1 MNSIII
7 PALAVGALG
16 LAFGA
21 ILAFASIVF
30 KVDSDERIDKVSEIL
45 PGANCGGCG
54 YAGCSAFAKEIVE
67 NGVDATRC
75 NLMTSEKAKLIA
87 DIMGTEIGEIVRKYA
102 VVSCNGTC
110 SAAKDKYIYQGTQTC
125 EAAARLAGG
134 PKACEY
140 GCLGLGSC
148 VNACNF
154 GALSIV
160 DGVAC
165 VDKEKCTGCMA
176 CQSAC
181 PQNLITMVPEDATN
195 FIPCSS
201 KAYETMTL
209 ETCGH
214 GCIGCKKCEKTCP
227 EGAIKVVDNLAVIDY
242 NICKYCGECAE
253 VCPTGCLKKVF
264 FPDLPENFDCESL
277 AE

>member
-165 VDKEKCTGCMA
+165 VDKEKCTGCGA
-176 CQSAC
+176 CANVC
-181 PQNLITMVPEDATN
+181 PKGLITL
-195 FIPCSS
+195 IPYDTKSAFVKCNSKDKGVIVKDVCSN
-201 KAYETMTL
+201 
-209 ETCGH
+209 
-214 GCIGCKKCEKTCP
+214 GCIGCRLCTKKCEA
-227 EGAIKVVDNLAVIDY
+227 EAITVDNNLASVDY
-242 NICKYCGECAE
+242 TKCTSCGVCIEACPKKIIVNI
-253 VCPTGCLKKVF
+253 
-264 FPDLPENFDCESL
+264 
-277 AE
+277 